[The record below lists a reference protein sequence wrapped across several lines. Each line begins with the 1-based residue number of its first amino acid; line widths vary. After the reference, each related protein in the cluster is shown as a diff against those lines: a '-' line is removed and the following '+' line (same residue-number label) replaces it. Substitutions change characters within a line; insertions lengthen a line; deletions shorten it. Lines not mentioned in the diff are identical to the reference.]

1 MPSESSRD
9 PMDIVIVTSRA
20 KRADRRYCD
29 LLKEHLRSLFP
40 DYDFTIGAPDKGP
53 NDEIMVIPVLGA
65 IDVSVEP
72 MLERPPQDLLDDMG
86 DMVKAFDLA
95 GSWRVH

>member
-1 MPSESSRD
+1 MPSEISRD

-40 DYDFTIGAPDKGP
+40 DYGFTIGAPDEGP
-53 NDEIMVIPVLGA
+53 DDEIVAVPVLGA
-65 IDVSVEP
+65 VGSSEP
-72 MLERPPQDLLDDMG
+72 FQERPPQGLLDDMT
-86 DMVKAFDLA
+86 DAVQAFDLA